1 MSQENVEAFKRAVEA
16 MNRRDYE
23 AVLEESDP
31 EVEWHP
37 AVLASLEGQP
47 TVYRGHAGMLEWI
60 RELEAAF
67 GDMHFELS
75 EIRDLGEQLI
85 AVGRLRGRGRGSGA
99 QIETS
104 FAWLVDAKHGK
115 ATRIQGYLDP
125 NDALEAAGLSE

>member
-37 AVLASLEGQP
+37 GVLSSLEGRP
-47 TVYRGHAGMLEWI
+47 TVYRGHEGMLEWI

-67 GDMHFELS
+67 GEKTAPASRTEFDLRRNAYARLS
-75 EIRDLGEQLI
+75 SIPLQ
-85 AVGRLRGRGRGSGA
+85 A
-99 QIETS
+99 TNNS
-104 FAWLVDAKHGK
+104 FTASTL
-115 ATRIQGYLDP
+115 T
-125 NDALEAAGLSE
+125 